1 MFAAEMPV
9 KLAAAISLGQI
20 LKNKTAVEFLKPALD
35 SLLTVYL
42 KMISEIDS
50 EKLVFALET
59 VMSVFKDDMGPHA
72 VRIADSL
79 VTQYRRYTSGRGGG

>member
-1 MFAAEMPV
+1 MFAQEMPV
-9 KLAAAISLGQI
+9 KLAAGISLGQM
-20 LKNKTAVEFLKPALD
+20 LKNKTAVELLKPALD

-59 VMSVFKDDMGPHA
+59 VM
-72 VRIADSL
+72 
-79 VTQYRRYTSGRGGG
+79 

>member
-1 MFAAEMPV
+1 
-9 KLAAAISLGQI
+9 
-20 LKNKTAVEFLKPALD
+20 LKPALD

-59 VMSVFKDDMGPHA
+59 VM
-72 VRIADSL
+72 
-79 VTQYRRYTSGRGGG
+79 